1 MSQCF
6 ISSGIQLGCSDG
18 IGSLKTIYVVG
29 GATGDITAVAKDV
42 DGAITG
48 STVASGTTI
57 YQFQIKRNTSSLVQ
71 EVQKNFE
78 NGSIFFNQTLTAVFY
93 KYDQDKRNLLK
104 LLSQNDAI
112 QVIAVDQNDIQYYLG
127 ETNGMY
133 LSGGSA
139 GTGANFADR
148 NGFEFI
154 FMGNEPQP
162 ANVIDG
168 VLATVFSGA
177 TFA

>member
-1 MSQCF
+1 MSCF

-18 IGSLKTIYVVG
+18 IGSLKMIYVVG
-29 GATGDITAVAKDV
+29 GATGDITAVAKDA